1 MMNRRLS
8 LFLQELSYMR
18 QLAQEVAKESP
29 HLADFLSEGAGDPGV
44 ERLIQGFALLASRV
58 RYKIEDD
65 FPEYWLGMMMR
76 IWPQALRPL
85 PPTSL
90 VQFSSTGENHLGATT
105 LPAGTPVFAG
115 EGEQKMRFET
125 CCPLHIEPLTVINR
139 QLNTT
144 AEYSE
149 ITLTLCYSGNTSEW
163 RSRPLHFFLGRD
175 REQAA
180 QLALWL
186 DFYLCDIK
194 LRTQGETIKL
204 RNSYPV
210 SALWGT
216 ERQVFI
222 LPTKEN
228 LPSSILQLMTE
239 YYYLPHV
246 HDFVTIDIKQNHPSV
261 KLNADRTFELIL
273 RFEGNLE
280 LTDIT
285 QTFLLDC
292 VPVRHL
298 EPMTSVEIPVNKGKN
313 DYKIPLEP
321 TQQLF
326 SLDHVY
332 TLTEP
337 KLERGQPYCYLPI
350 EKITPTAHFQPD
362 AEFLYYYQLN
372 TDCDILQHTQHQLHF
387 FDCYGQPAN
396 NLLPQSIFCQFTG
409 YHSQAVDLDI
419 GEINRSGENA
429 TGLKVSNI
437 TPVSACYPPMIEKKS
452 SWSLISYFAGSP
464 WIIFN
469 TLSLQDFLK
478 IFDFSPDQ
486 VLSRR
491 IQAHING
498 IVQLENIPM
507 DRLDKGVPV
516 RGHQLI
522 LTLNPDCY
530 VNQGEMYQFSLVVM
544 RLMTSFI
551 SMGAFL
557 MMKVIDART
566 GEVLWDFQ
574 DMMFGLRAYM

>member
-1 MMNRRLS
+1 MNRRQS

-18 QLAQEVAKESP
+18 QLALEVAKESP
-29 HLADFLSEGAGDPGV
+29 HLANFLSEGAGEPGI
-44 ERLIQGFALLASRV
+44 ERLTQGFALLASRV

-65 FPEYWLGMMMR
+65 FPEYGLGMIMR

-90 VQFSSTGENHLGATT
+90 VQFSPTGENHLGART
-105 LPAGTPVFAG
+105 LPAGTSVFAG
-115 EGEQKMRFET
+115 EGEQKMCFET

-149 ITLTLCYSGNTSEW
+149 ITLTLYYSGNTPEW
-163 RSRPLHFFLGRD
+163 RSCPLHFFLGRD

-186 DFYLCDIK
+186 DFYLCDVQ
-194 LRTQGETIKL
+194 LRTQDKTITL
-204 RNSYPV
+204 DNCYPV

-216 ERQVFI
+216 ERQVSI
-222 LPTKEN
+222 LPAREN
-228 LPSSILQLMTE
+228 SPVSILQLMTE

-246 HDFVTIDIKQNHPSV
+246 HDFVTIDIRDDRSLV

-298 EPMTSVEIPVNKGKN
+298 EPMTSVEIPVNKGSN

-332 TLTEP
+332 ILTEP
-337 KLERGQPYCYLPI
+337 KLERGQPYRYLPI
-350 EKITPTAHFQPD
+350 ETITPTAHFQPD
-362 AEFLYYYQLN
+362 AEFIYYYQLN
-372 TDCDILQHTQHQLHF
+372 TDCDILQHIHHQLHF

-396 NLLPQSIFCQFTG
+396 NLPPQPIFCQFTG
-409 YHSQAVDLDI
+409 YQLKAADLGI
-419 GEINRSGENA
+419 GEINQPGENA
-429 TGLKVSNI
+429 MGLTISNI
-437 TPVSACYPPMIEKKS
+437 TR
-452 SWSLISYFAGSP
+452 
-464 WIIFN
+464 
-469 TLSLQDFLK
+469 FLPAIHRWYK
-478 IFDFSPDQ
+478 T
-486 VLSRR
+486 
-491 IQAHING
+491 
-498 IVQLENIPM
+498 
-507 DRLDKGVPV
+507 DRP
-516 RGHQLI
+516 GH
-522 LTLNPDCY
+522 
-530 VNQGEMYQFSLVVM
+530 
-544 RLMTSFI
+544 
-551 SMGAFL
+551 
-557 MMKVIDART
+557 
-566 GEVLWDFQ
+566 
-574 DMMFGLRAYM
+574 

>member
-1 MMNRRLS
+1 MNRRKS

-18 QLAQEVAKESP
+18 QLAQEAAKENP

-44 ERLIQGFALLASRV
+44 ERLMQGFALIASRI
-58 RYKIEDD
+58 RYKIEDN
-65 FPEYWLGMMMR
+65 FPEYSLGMMTR

-90 VQFSSTGENHLGATT
+90 VQFSPTGENHLGSTT
-105 LPAGTPVFAG
+105 LPAGTPIFAG
-115 EGEQKMRFET
+115 EGEQKMCFET

-149 ITLTLCYSGNTSEW
+149 ITLTLYYSGNTPEW

-186 DFYLCDIK
+186 DFYLCDIQ
-194 LRTQGETIKL
+194 LRTQGKTIKL
-204 RNSYPV
+204 HNSYPV

-216 ERQVFI
+216 ERQVSI
-222 LPTKEN
+222 LPAKEN
-228 LPSSILQLMTE
+228 SPYSILQLVTE

-246 HDFVTIDIKQNHPSV
+246 HDFVTIDMQQNHPSV

-298 EPMTSVEIPVNKGKN
+298 EPMTSAEIPVSKGSS
-313 DYKIPLEP
+313 DYEIPLDK

-326 SLDHVY
+326 SLNHVY
-332 TLTEP
+332 ASTEP
-337 KLERGQPYCYLPI
+337 KLKRGQPYRYLPI
-350 EKITPTAHFQPD
+350 EKFTPTAHFQPD
-362 AEFLYYYQLN
+362 AEFLFYYQLN
-372 TDCDILQHTQHQLHF
+372 TDCDILQHIRHQLHF
-387 FDCYGQPAN
+387 FDCHGQPAN

-409 YHSQAVDLDI
+409 YHSQAVDLGIGDI
-419 GEINRSGENA
+419 NQPGENA
-429 TGLKVSNI
+429 TGLTASNI
-437 TPVSACYPPMIEKKS
+437 TPVSACYPPMVDDES
-452 SWSLISYFAGSP
+452 LWSLISCFAGSA
-464 WIIFN
+464 WIMFKTN
-469 TLSLQDFLK
+469 SLQELLK
-478 IFDFSPDQ
+478 IFDFSSDHI
-486 VLSRR
+486 LSRR
-491 IQAHING
+491 IQTHING
-498 IVQLENIPM
+498 IVRLENIPI

-530 VNQGEMYQFSLVVM
+530 ANQGEMYQFSLVVT
-544 RLMTSFI
+544 RLLTFFI

-557 MMKVIDART
+557 MMKVIDSQT

-574 DMMFGLRAYM
+574 QMMFGLRAYM